1 MRVIKSIA
9 DQIDECIAT
18 RQIGQYSLCQALDR
32 LVRTHLSKCYSD
44 FYYCSQLLLLSK
56 FVAVSAV
63 RIKLKVMSISVL
75 HGVCLL
81 CGCDCCC

>member
-18 RQIGQYSLCQALDR
+18 RQIGHYSLCQALDR

-44 FYYCSQLLLLSK
+44 FYDCFQLLLFSK
-56 FVAVSAV
+56 FVAVSAI
-63 RIKLKVMSISVL
+63 RIKSKVMSISVL
-75 HGVCLL
+75 HGICLL
-81 CGCDCCC
+81 SGCDRCC